1 MRNLTEQNLTQTA
14 LERISDCQD
23 PRLKAVTAALI
34 RHLHDFAREVRLT
47 PDEWNLA
54 IKFLTDAGHITD
66 DKRQEFILLSDTL
79 GLSAMVDLIANADRS
94 PASTDSSLLG
104 PFYVEGVPEMPLGVD
119 IAGETAG
126 ERIIVRGSVSST
138 DRTPIGGA
146 LIDVWQAAPN
156 GLYDV
161 QDPNQP
167 EKNLRGKFRTDAEGR
182 FSFRSVKP
190 ASYPVPHDGP
200 VGKLL
205 RLLGRHPYRPAHVHF
220 MISAPHHRTLTTA
233 LYIEGDKYL
242 DSDAVFGSRQSL
254 VACYQP
260 AKSKASSMEAL
271 EFDFKLD
278 PIIRDFARP
287 Q

>member
-1 MRNLTEQNLTQTA
+1 MRKLTEQNLTQTA
-14 LERISDCQD
+14 LERISECQD
-23 PRLKAVTAALI
+23 PRLKEVTAALI

-54 IKFLTDAGHITD
+54 IKFLTAVGQITD

-104 PFYVEGVPEMPLGVD
+104 PFYVDGVPETPLGID

-126 ERIIVRGSVSST
+126 ERIVVRGSVTST
-138 DRTPIGGA
+138 NRLPLGGA

-167 EKNLRGKFRTDAEGR
+167 EKNLRGKFRTGADGK
-182 FSFRSVKP
+182 FNFRSVKP
-190 ASYPVPHDGP
+190 ASYPIPFDGP
-200 VGKLL
+200 VGKMLHA
-205 RLLGRHPYRPAHVHF
+205 LGRHPYRPAHVHF
-220 MISAPHHRTLTTA
+220 MISAPRHRTLTTA
-233 LYIEGDKYL
+233 LYIAGDKYL
-242 DSDAVFGSRQSL
+242 DSDAVFGSRESL
-254 VACYQP
+254 VAGYR
-260 AKSKASSMEAL
+260 SSDEKGSPMDAL
-271 EFDFKLD
+271 EFNFILD
-278 PIIRDFARP
+278 PEP
-287 Q
+287 S